1 MPLQS
6 EAALENGLIAT
17 LQQMSYE
24 YVQIDE
30 EKNLYSNFKRQ
41 LEKHNKKRLEDFGRS
56 AFTEAEFEKI
66 LIYLEGGTRFEK
78 AKKLRDLYPLE
89 LESGERVW
97 VEFLN
102 RTCLLYTSPSP
113 RD

>member
-41 LEKHNKKRLEDFGRS
+41 LEKHNKKDWRISDALLLQRQS
-56 AFTEAEFEKI
+56 
-66 LIYLEGGTRFEK
+66 L
-78 AKKLRDLYPLE
+78 KK
-89 LESGERVW
+89 
-97 VEFLN
+97 F
-102 RTCLLYTSPSP
+102 
-113 RD
+113 

>member
-30 EKNLYSNFKRQ
+30 EKTCIPISRDSLKSTIKRDWRILDALPLQ
-41 LEKHNKKRLEDFGRS
+41 RQSLKRF
-56 AFTEAEFEKI
+56 
-66 LIYLEGGTRFEK
+66 
-78 AKKLRDLYPLE
+78 
-89 LESGERVW
+89 
-97 VEFLN
+97 
-102 RTCLLYTSPSP
+102 
-113 RD
+113 

>member
-30 EKNLYSNFKRQ
+30 EKNLYSNFKRL
-41 LEKHNKKRLEDFGRS
+41 LEKHNKKDWRISDVLPLQRQS
-56 AFTEAEFEKI
+56 LK
-66 LIYLEGGTRFEK
+66 RF
-78 AKKLRDLYPLE
+78 
-89 LESGERVW
+89 
-97 VEFLN
+97 
-102 RTCLLYTSPSP
+102 
-113 RD
+113 

>member
-66 LIYLEGGTRFEK
+66 LITWKEVPVLKKPKNCATCIRLNWK
-78 AKKLRDLYPLE
+78 AVN
-89 LESGERVW
+89 G
-97 VEFLN
+97 
-102 RTCLLYTSPSP
+102 CG
-113 RD
+113 

>member
-41 LEKHNKKRLEDFGRS
+41 LEKHNKKK
-56 AFTEAEFEKI
+56 T
-66 LIYLEGGTRFEK
+66 GGFSDVLPLQRQSLKRF
-78 AKKLRDLYPLE
+78 
-89 LESGERVW
+89 
-97 VEFLN
+97 
-102 RTCLLYTSPSP
+102 
-113 RD
+113 

>member
-30 EKNLYSNFKRQ
+30 
-41 LEKHNKKRLEDFGRS
+41 
-56 AFTEAEFEKI
+56 
-66 LIYLEGGTRFEK
+66 
-78 AKKLRDLYPLE
+78 P
-89 LESGERVW
+89 
-97 VEFLN
+97 
-102 RTCLLYTSPSP
+102 
-113 RD
+113 